1 MRVMVMAGTAD
12 GREITGRL
20 WQAGWDVIATVT
32 TSYGQE
38 LLKGYLE
45 NKLTRTSYSG
55 VRALFC
61 ERSSAEEGV
70 TTGFRGPKSVK
81 IYQGKLDATE
91 ICNLI
96 RDQALSCL
104 IDASHPFAREASI
117 NAMKAC
123 SEASI
128 SYLRFERKSA
138 MADGA
143 NIHKVNSF
151 AAAAEA
157 ANRFAGNIFLTIGSN
172 HLGLFIGKITDYKN
186 RLFVR
191 ILPDS
196 RRLLQCEEA
205 GLTSGNIIA
214 MKGPF
219 SVSMNL
225 EMLRHCNA
233 AVMVTKESGDTG
245 GTGAKLEAVARLDI
259 PVIVVERPKVNYPN
273 EVSTIEAVMEFLEGM
288 PGRF

>member
-1 MRVMVMAGTAD
+1 MRVMVIGGTAD

-32 TSYGQE
+32 TSYGRE
-38 LLKGYLE
+38 LLNACPG
-45 NKLTRTSYSG
+45 
-55 VRALFC
+55 
-61 ERSSAEEGV
+61 
-70 TTGFRGPKSVK
+70 VK
-81 IYQGKLDATE
+81 IYQGKLDAGE
-91 ICNLI
+91 MYNLI
-96 RDQALSCL
+96 REQAVSCL
-104 IDASHPFAREASI
+104 VDASHPFAREVSI

-123 SEASI
+123 SEALI
-128 SYLRFERKSA
+128 RYLRFERKNT
-138 MADGA
+138 MAEGA

-151 AAAAEA
+151 VAAAEA
-157 ANRFAGNIFLTIGSN
+157 ADRSAGNIFLTIGSN
-172 HLGLFIGKITDYKN
+172 HLGLFIAKITDYQH

-205 GLTSGNIIA
+205 GLTGGNIIA

-219 SVSMNL
+219 SVPMNL
-225 EMLRHCNA
+225 EMLRQCNA

-245 GTGAKLEAVARLDI
+245 GTGAKLEAAARLDI
-259 PVIVVERPKVNYPN
+259 PVIVVERPEVNYPK
-273 EVSTIEAVMEFLEGM
+273 EVSTIEEVMEFLGGM